1 MTLNRFKDIMRYL
14 RFDNKNTRAERV
26 ATDKLAP
33 IRDVWEIFI
42 AQLHKHYI
50 PGPDLTV
57 DEQLIAFR
65 GRRPFR
71 QYMPAKPAKYGI
83 KVWWNCDSA
92 TSFPLNGQVCLGKQQ
107 GGQREIDQGKRV
119 IHDIKPWYRSGRN
132 IVADN
137 FFCSIPLAE
146 ELLHEQLTLVG
157 TVRRNKPE
165 IPVEMQP
172 SRSRP
177 EKSSLFAFSGNLTLV
192 SYVPK
197 LQKAVILISTMHH
210 DMELQ
215 GDKRKPAI
223 ISHYNETKGGVDN
236 LDHLCSMFSVK
247 RKTRRWPLVVFFN
260 MLDVSGVAAFVIW
273 IANYPDW
280 QIKRHASRRRKFIV
294 ELGTSLVDEQI
305 KRRLQNPSQIRK
317 QSRRALR
324 LLGYVDDH
332 QPRTAQPAGKK
343 RCYLCPREVDRKTRT
358 HCDDCG
364 NNVCQEHSSTST
376 FCDECL

>member
-1 MTLNRFKDIMRYL
+1 
-14 RFDNKNTRAERV
+14 
-26 ATDKLAP
+26 
-33 IRDVWEIFI
+33 
-42 AQLHKHYI
+42 
-50 PGPDLTV
+50 
-57 DEQLIAFR
+57 
-65 GRRPFR
+65 
-71 QYMPAKPAKYGI
+71 
-83 KVWWNCDSA
+83 
-92 TSFPLNGQVCLGKQQ
+92 
-107 GGQREIDQGKRV
+107 
-119 IHDIKPWYRSGRN
+119 
-132 IVADN
+132 
-137 FFCSIPLAE
+137 
-146 ELLHEQLTLVG
+146 
-157 TVRRNKPE
+157 
-165 IPVEMQP
+165 
-172 SRSRP
+172 
-177 EKSSLFAFSGNLTLV
+177 
-192 SYVPK
+192 
-197 LQKAVILISTMHH
+197 
-210 DMELQ
+210 
-215 GDKRKPAI
+215 
-223 ISHYNETKGGVDN
+223 
-236 LDHLCSMFSVK
+236 MFSVK